1 MAFLIFSFS
10 LFLNFTISCSEA
22 HEHIA
27 KAVNPEDSVAMMTSK
42 GVNTLISDSGV
53 IKYRI
58 VTERWDV
65 NMAKNPSRWEFMKGI
80 FFEQFDEQF
89 HLQAYI
95 QADTAWYFDKQRLW
109 KLRGRVNIRNVK
121 GLIYTSEELYWDG
134 IKHEFYSNVFS
145 RVVTPERTM
154 EGTYFRSD
162 EKMERYMVTNSK
174 GSFLASDM
182 EDEEEQPETAP
193 DDSLAEEQYVRPA
206 AQKHRK
212 Y

>member
-1 MAFLIFSFS
+1 M
-10 LFLNFTISCSEA
+10 
-22 HEHIA
+22 
-27 KAVNPEDSVAMMTSK
+27 
-42 GVNTLISDSGV
+42 
-53 IKYRI
+53 
-58 VTERWDV
+58 
-65 NMAKNPSRWEFMKGI
+65 
-80 FFEQFDEQF
+80 
-89 HLQAYI
+89 
-95 QADTAWYFDKQRLW
+95 
-109 KLRGRVNIRNVK
+109 
-121 GLIYTSEELYWDG
+121 
-134 IKHEFYSNVFS
+134 FS

-193 DDSLAEEQYVRPA
+193 DDSLAEEEYVRPA